1 MVGSNAIRQHKVQLE
16 MLWETIRLAVQAVV
30 RNAFRSFLTVLGIVI
45 GVAAVIA
52 MITVGQGS
60 TQQVTADVE
69 KLGSNILM
77 VMPGKDAMQGG
88 PTGTADPPFRIKDAD
103 QIEDELGFVEIAAPI
118 AFSRAR
124 AVYGNENWRTD
135 IVGTDNRYFDAAN
148 WDLSRGRIFSERELK
163 SGKSVCVIGETVRSK
178 LFGYADPLGETI
190 RITNLSCDVIGLVKS
205 KGASTFGS
213 DQDDFLVMPVKT
225 FHRRIAGNTDVTML
239 FVSASDQVDMERAKS
254 DLEILLRDMRRIAPE
269 EEDDFSV
276 TDMEQIATMLSG
288 ITDVLTGLL
297 SAVAGVSLLVGG
309 IGIMNIMLVSVTERT
324 REIGIRLAIGAR
336 GSQVLMQFLV
346 EAIVLSLIGGL
357 IGIAL
362 GLGLGLVGAQA
373 LSVPFTPDPLV
384 VALAFGF
391 SALVG
396 IVFGFFPARR
406 AARMDPIEALR
417 RE

>member
-1 MVGSNAIRQHKVQLE
+1 
-16 MLWETIRLAVQAVV
+16 MLWETFRLALQAVM

-77 VMPGKDAMQGG
+77 LMPGKDAMQGG
-88 PTGTADPPFRIKDAD
+88 PAGTTDPPFKLRDAEL
-103 QIEDELGFVEIAAPI
+103 IEDELGFVDIAAPI

-124 AVYGNENWRTD
+124 AVFGNENWRTD

-148 WDLSRGRIFSERELK
+148 WDLARGRIFSDQELK

-178 LFGYADPLGETI
+178 LFGYADPVGETI
-190 RITNLSCDVIGLVKS
+190 RVRSLSCEVIGLVQS

-213 DQDDFLVMPVKT
+213 DQDDFLVMPLRT
-225 FHRRIAGNTDVTML
+225 FHRRIAGNTDVSML
-239 FVSASDQVDMERAKS
+239 FVSASDQVDMTRAKA
-254 DLEILLRDMRRIAPE
+254 DLELLLRDIRRIGPG

-288 ITDVLTGLL
+288 ITDILTGLL

-336 GSQVLMQFLV
+336 ASQVLLQFLV

-362 GLGLGLVGAQA
+362 GLGLGVLGARMLA
-373 LSVPFTPDPLV
+373 VPFTPDLSI
-384 VALAFGF
+384 VAIAFGF

-396 IVFGFFPARR
+396 IVFGYFPARR
-406 AARMDPIEALR
+406 AAQMDPIEALR